1 MSSGQFLCF
10 PTSALL
16 FRTVGAV
23 VVVVV
28 IAVAVAVVAWCSSER
43 SPGPSS
49 IDLVCSSCDDASAVQ
64 RTASPPPP
72 PLQLLPQSQSN
83 QRQTRRKKP
92 TSQSKLIDLHR
103 AVRQFI
109 WTLFPVSACALVS
122 LKMKM
127 MTTGRQVMIT
137 LVAAL
142 HYLHCRS
149 VHTSTHTHTLPM
161 STVLLLLCALFAWT
175 VQPFICLSQRLSE
188 KTWFNSDCRWWMW
201 WRRSCCCCCCCCCR
215 EWTGLCSLFSRS
227 FFIALIGR

>member
-1 MSSGQFLCF
+1 M
-10 PTSALL
+10 
-16 FRTVGAV
+16 
-23 VVVVV
+23 
-28 IAVAVAVVAWCSSER
+28 
-43 SPGPSS
+43 
-49 IDLVCSSCDDASAVQ
+49 Q
-64 RTASPPPP
+64 RTAPPPPP

-127 MTTGRQVMIT
+127 MTTERQVMIT

-149 VHTSTHTHTLPM
+149 VHTSTHTYYQCP
-161 STVLLLLCALFAWT
+161 LF
-175 VQPFICLSQRLSE
+175 
-188 KTWFNSDCRWWMW
+188 
-201 WRRSCCCCCCCCCR
+201 CCCCVPYLHGQCNHSFA
-215 EWTGLCSLFSRS
+215 SLEDSLRRLDSIPIAGGGCDGEGAAVAAVQRVDRPLFTLL
-227 FFIALIGR
+227 FIALIGR